1 MGQACCL
8 DTFPAGVVFILLDV
22 ARPLSAPLCP
32 LALGADRFSLGKALH
47 SSLGL
52 SSFGE
57 WNISNACRGCLPYQH
72 VLGVIILACL
82 IVGA

>member
-8 DTFPAGVVFILLDV
+8 DTLSAGVASTLLDV
-22 ARPLSAPLCP
+22 ARPLIAPLFQ
-32 LALGADRFSLGKALH
+32 LVLGADRFSLGKALR
-47 SSLGL
+47 SSHGL
-52 SSFGE
+52 SSIGE